1 MMSVGDVPAPRRL
14 LTVPEVADELR
25 VSERHA
31 RDLVAR
37 GAIASIRVGRLR
49 RVRRDELER
58 VLRDG
63 VTTEA
68 SAS

>member
-1 MMSVGDVPAPRRL
+1 VPLAEPRRL
-14 LTVPEVADELR
+14 LTVPELADELR
-25 VSERHA
+25 CSERHA

-49 RVRRDELER
+49 RVRREELER

-63 VTTEA
+63 VTGAEA
-68 SAS
+68 AQ